1 MERKGGREA
10 GDERVDID
18 GSRKVEE
25 DICMKEA
32 IKVGGMNRR
41 REKQKQT
48 VWHT

>member
-25 DICMKEA
+25 DMLTCMYERS
-32 IKVGGMNRR
+32 N
-41 REKQKQT
+41 
-48 VWHT
+48 